1 MAPAQ
6 QWGGCGEPSQ
16 SSLCPSTEQP
26 GWYSHTQSGF
36 PCGSRHTACHHPDTR
51 IWCHLDG
58 RWFDPDG
65 MLQPGG
71 HAVLHLP
78 QLSPSLTEVV
88 TPNKEHSTT
97 RIPIITKPCHVW
109 VRTPRAQ
116 PATCTAPKLFCPSL
130 LLSSGSWPPPCL
142 SVSKTKSYYAEWISL
157 EREEKKKEGGW
168 WKRNNFC
175 EGLLVLFCGFFFS
188 LIPLG
193 ASL

>member
-1 MAPAQ
+1 MVF
-6 QWGGCGEPSQ
+6 
-16 SSLCPSTEQP
+16 T
-26 GWYSHTQSGF
+26 HTARL

-78 QLSPSLTEVV
+78 QLSPSLTEVG
-88 TPNKEHSTT
+88 TRNKEHSTT

-157 EREEKKKEGGW
+157 EREEKKKKGGGGRGIISARVCW
-168 WKRNNFC
+168 
-175 EGLLVLFCGFFFS
+175 FFFVDFFFFDPTGS
-188 LIPLG
+188 LIII
-193 ASL
+193 